1 MVTSATS
8 LGRNGL
14 SDWLIQRVTAVL
26 LGLYTLGMLGFFL
39 VVPEP
44 GYATWSG
51 LMGSLPMQIVNTLV
65 LGSIAAHGWVGLW
78 TVATDYLTTRKMGGA
93 GTAVR
98 LVVEVLIAL
107 ALLVYVIWGLVMI
120 WGGA

>member
-14 SDWLIQRVTAVL
+14 YDWLIQRVTAVL
-26 LGLYTLGMLGFFL
+26 LGVYTLGMLGFFL
-39 VVPEP
+39 FCPDP
-44 GYATWSG
+44 DYQSWSG
-51 LMGSLPMQIVNTLV
+51 LMGSLPMQVVNTLV
-65 LGSIAAHGWVGLW
+65 LLSIAAHGWVGLW
-78 TVATDYLTTRKMGGA
+78 TVATDYLTTRQMGGPA
-93 GTAVR
+93 TAVR

-107 ALLVYVIWGLVMI
+107 VLLVYVLWGLVMI